1 MGLRRVSARGVTAC
15 PRRHESECQAPWTAA
30 QVAGRNERLSGSNK
44 QAPQSEE
51 VMEMVSA
58 EDHAQLERAA
68 ELVLHVMQRHR
79 SGDLRAV
86 TIFHSVLQEI
96 KVAERYLR
104 AERSTPRNG
113 PPTRDSRAIL
123 L

>member
-1 MGLRRVSARGVTAC
+1 
-15 PRRHESECQAPWTAA
+15 
-30 QVAGRNERLSGSNK
+30 
-44 QAPQSEE
+44 
-51 VMEMVSA
+51 MVSA
-58 EDHAQLERAA
+58 EDHAELERAA

-104 AERSTPRNG
+104 AERSTSQDGSPA
-113 PPTRDSRAIL
+113 RDSRSSL
-123 L
+123 R